1 MQLWYFSAV
10 ESAVFRSK
18 LREAD
23 TRDLR
28 TAKEA
33 LESYRAM
40 GYHVA
45 DRYRAVKKELDKR
58 MTYGRR

>member
-1 MQLWYFSAV
+1 MWYFSAA
-10 ESAVFRSK
+10 ESAVFRNR
-18 LREAD
+18 LRQAD
-23 TRDLR
+23 TRELR
-28 TAKEA
+28 MAKEA
-33 LESYRAM
+33 LESYRTQ